1 MRLINKIVFV
11 LIVSFTLSACN
22 NEPSYD
28 LVIRNGVVYDGAG
41 TEPVKADI
49 AVKADRIV
57 LIGNVPNKGK
67 KEIDAKGMA
76 VAPGFIN
83 MLSWATESLIEDGRS
98 MSDIAQGVT
107 LEVMGEGWSMGPV
120 NEQIK
125 KEMIEGQTD
134 IKFDIT
140 WNTLND
146 YLEMLQNKGIST
158 NVASFV
164 GATTLRVHEVG
175 HIDRDATAA
184 EMDRMKTLLDQAMR
198 DGALG
203 LGSSLIY
210 APAFYAST
218 EELVELN
225 KVVAQYDGMYISH
238 MRSEGNKL
246 LEALDELI
254 HIARESKVAAEVYH
268 LKMAGADNWN
278 KYQQVIDKIEAARAE
293 GLKITADMYTYTAG
307 ATGLDASMPPW
318 VQEGGQKAWEQ
329 RLKDPEIRAQVIKEM
344 KLNADEWEN
353 LYYAA
358 GADGMILLGFKT
370 DKLKPLTG
378 KTLMEVAKMRGK
390 SPEETAIDLV
400 IEDGTRVGTA
410 YFLMTEENVK
420 KQIALPWMSFGSDAE
435 SLQPQG
441 AFLKSN
447 PHPRAYGN
455 FARVLGKY
463 VRDEKVISLSEAI
476 RKLTS
481 LPAENLKIKQ
491 RGRLAENYFA
501 DIVIFDPNSIQDH
514 STFSDPHQLSTGM
527 SHVFVN
533 GVQVWEDG
541 SHTGLTPGVVVR
553 GPGFTQQD

>member
-1 MRLINKIVFV
+1 MRLINTII
-11 LIVSFTLSACN
+11 LIFLVSVTLNACSS
-22 NEPSYD
+22 EPIYD
-28 LVIRNGVVYDGAG
+28 LVIRNGVIYDGSG
-41 TEPVKADI
+41 GEPLKADV
-49 AVKADRIV
+49 AVNGDRIV
-57 LIGNVPNKGK
+57 VIGAVTGKGS

-98 MSDIAQGVT
+98 ISDIAQGVT
-107 LEVMGEGWSMGPV
+107 LEVMGEGWSMGPI
-120 NEQIK
+120 NERIR
-125 KEMIEGQTD
+125 KEMVDGQTD
-134 IKFDIT
+134 IKFEVT
-140 WNTLND
+140 WNTLNE

-164 GATTLRVHEVG
+164 GATTLRIHEIG
-175 HIDRDATAA
+175 NEDRAATPE
-184 EMDRMKTLLDQAMR
+184 EMKRMKKLLDQAMQ

-218 EELVELN
+218 EELIELN
-225 KVVAQYDGMYISH
+225 KVVAKYDGMYISH

-254 HIARESKVAAEVYH
+254 LIARESKVAAEVYH

-278 KYQQVIDKIEAARAE
+278 KYQAVVSKIEAARKE

-318 VQEGGQKAWEQ
+318 VQEGGQKAWEE
-329 RLKDPEIRAQVIKEM
+329 RLKDPEIRLRVIEEM
-344 KLNADEWEN
+344 KQNAEDWEN

-378 KTLMEVAKMRGK
+378 KTLAEVAEMRGT
-390 SPEETAIDLV
+390 SPEETAMDLV
-400 IEDGTRVGTA
+400 IEDGFRVGTA

-420 KQIALPWMSFGSDAE
+420 KQMALPWMSFGSDAE
-435 SLQPQG
+435 SMVPNG
-441 AFLKSN
+441 VFLKSN

-463 VRDEKVISLSEAI
+463 VREEKIISLSEAI
-476 RKLTS
+476 RKLTA
-481 LPAENLKIKQ
+481 LPAENLKINK
-491 RGRLAENYFA
+491 RGRLTKNYFA
-501 DIVIFDPNSIQDH
+501 DIVIFDPEEIQDN
-514 STFSDPHQLSTGM
+514 STFANPHQLSTGM
-527 SHVFVN
+527 THVFVN
-533 GVQVWEDG
+533 GVQVWKDG
-541 SHTGLTPGVVVR
+541 KHTGKKPGVVVR
-553 GPGFTQQD
+553 GPGYKEAP